1 MSVERRAQSALQQQE
16 LQLDTARA
24 EMESLR
30 ESFGM
35 LKELRNDAHQ
45 RALDDLSTDVKRALS
60 RVECQQLTAE
70 MRDTS
75 KEASFWKLR
84 CRKPR
89 FRIAKRHFGVLLPH
103 SEFFL
108 NDSSHLAHRSC
119 GVVIVYL

>member
-1 MSVERRAQSALQQQE
+1 MLVERRAQSALQQQE

-45 RALDDLSTDVKRALS
+45 RALDDLSTDVERALS

-70 MRDTS
+70 MRETS
-75 KEASFWKLR
+75 KELCEVTKTLR
-84 CRKPR
+84 RLGQSHIHLQP
-89 FRIAKRHFGVLLPH
+89 AK
-103 SEFFL
+103 E
-108 NDSSHLAHRSC
+108 
-119 GVVIVYL
+119 